1 MNDRIIAL
9 FITLSLSIFIG
20 IGAILAVLTKRQPKV
35 IDLIMGLAFSLIL
48 MLILTDLL
56 PETIELLGIKNL
68 WAFLIF
74 GCLGVLFLK
83 VLDNY
88 IPEHHSKKMTK
99 KEENSNNIIHIGILS
114 IIALVLHNIVEG
126 MAIYL
131 TSCKSVTLGAMMSL
145 GVGLHN
151 VPLGMV
157 VTSVFYQ
164 AKQKGYTPFLA
175 VLVFAISS
183 FFGGFILFLFN
194 ITVLNDFIIGIFL
207 SFTIGMLLYILVFEL
222 WPKVKHSKN
231 RNYSIYGIIMGVL
244 LILFKFLMD

>member
-68 WAFLIF
+68 WAFL
-74 GCLGVLFLK
+74 
-83 VLDNY
+83 
-88 IPEHHSKKMTK
+88 MTK